1 VRAWNTYL
9 LAFFLLLCGWSAS
22 AQPAGWD
29 AALDRYERICDQCID
44 LRQRSLSGEAVPAA
58 SVTGL
63 LGQLASLR
71 STLQEAAGR
80 MTPSQRAR
88 FESIRLRYAEA
99 FASPDRPSISLES
112 PEKLPSFAPGIAVNE
127 NIIPLHDFVPPVS
140 REVTASPHPRLSGG
154 LVAFA
159 ALPPVRPGL
168 ASRLDLGR
176 PGLFVKASWLPA
188 PEGSY
193 SCLSDGTAG
202 NGFIWTSGNE
212 RSGAFSAS
220 AGLSYALVQGKAFS
234 LRFYAGAG
242 YGRLAVRWED
252 ASGRWADVSDL
263 ARRGLVLDG
272 GAFWDFGHITVM
284 TGVSCLSR
292 SKPCLEAGVG
302 YVF

>member
-1 VRAWNTYL
+1 MRAWNTYL

-58 SVTGL
+58 SVAEL

-99 FASPDRPSISLES
+99 FTSQDRPSISLES
-112 PEKLPSFAPGIAVNE
+112 HEKLPSFSPGFVVSE
-127 NIIPLHDFVPPVS
+127 GIIPLRDPAPPVS
-140 REVTASPHPRLSGG
+140 REVTARPRPRLSGG

-168 ASRLDLGR
+168 AARLDLGR

-193 SCLSDGTAG
+193 TCLSDGTAG
-202 NGFIWTSGNE
+202 DGFIWTTGNE
-212 RSGAFSAS
+212 CSGAFSAS
-220 AGLSYALVQGKAFS
+220 AGLSYALIQGKAFS
-234 LRFYAGAG
+234 MRIYAGAG
-242 YGRLAVRWED
+242 YEKLAVRWED
-252 ASGRWADVSDL
+252 ASGRWADISDL

-284 TGVSCLSR
+284 TGVSCLPHST
-292 SKPCLEAGVG
+292 PCLEAGVG
-302 YVF
+302 YAF

>member
-1 VRAWNTYL
+1 MRAWNTYL
-9 LAFFLLLCGWSAS
+9 LAFFLLLFGWSAS
-22 AQPAGWD
+22 AQPSGWD
-29 AALDRYERICDQCID
+29 AALDRYERICNQCID

-58 SVTGL
+58 SVAGL

-71 STLQEAAGR
+71 STLQEAAGS

-99 FASPDRPSISLES
+99 FAAPERPSISLES
-112 PEKLPSFAPGIAVNE
+112 PEKLPSFAPGTAVTE
-127 NIIPLHDFVPPVS
+127 DIILLHDFAAPVS
-140 REVTASPHPRLSGG
+140 REMTARSRPRLSGG
-154 LVAFA
+154 LVVFA

-168 ASRLDLGR
+168 AARLDLGR
-176 PGLFVKASWLPA
+176 PGLFIKASWLPA

-202 NGFIWTSGNE
+202 DGFIWTTGNE

-220 AGLSYALVQGKAFS
+220 AGLSYALIQGKTFS
-234 LRFYAGAG
+234 MRIYAGAG
-242 YGRLAVRWED
+242 YGELAVRWED

-284 TGVSCLSR
+284 TGVSCLSH
-292 SKPCLEAGVG
+292 STPCLEAGVG
-302 YVF
+302 YFF

>member
-1 VRAWNTYL
+1 MRAWNTYL
-9 LAFFLLLCGWSAS
+9 LAFLLLLCGWSAS
-22 AQPAGWD
+22 AQPSGWD

-44 LRQRSLSGEAVPAA
+44 IRQRSLSGEAVPAA
-58 SVTGL
+58 SVAEL

-71 STLQEAAGR
+71 STLQDAAGR

-99 FASPDRPSISLES
+99 FAITDRPSLSLDS
-112 PEKLPSFAPGIAVNE
+112 PDKLPSFLSGIAVTE
-127 NIIPLHDFVPPVS
+127 NVLPHRDSAPPVS
-140 REVTASPHPRLSGG
+140 REMTTPLRPRLSGG

-159 ALPPVRPGL
+159 ALPPARPGL
-168 ASRLDLGR
+168 AARVDLGR
-176 PGLFVKASWLPA
+176 PGLFIKASWLPV

-193 SCLSDGTAG
+193 TCLSDGTAG
-202 NGFIWTSGNE
+202 DGFIWTTGNE
-212 RSGAFSAS
+212 RSGALSAS
-220 AGLSYALVQGKAFS
+220 AGLSYALIQGKAFS
-234 LRFYAGAG
+234 IRIYAGAG
-242 YGRLAVRWED
+242 YGKLSVQWED

-284 TGVSCLSR
+284 TGVSGLSH
-292 SKPCLEAGVG
+292 STPCLEAGVG